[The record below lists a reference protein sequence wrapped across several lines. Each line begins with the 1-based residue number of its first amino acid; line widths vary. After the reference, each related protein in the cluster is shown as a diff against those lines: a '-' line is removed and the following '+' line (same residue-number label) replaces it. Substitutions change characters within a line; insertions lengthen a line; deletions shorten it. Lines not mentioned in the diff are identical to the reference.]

1 MRRLGRLLKAC
12 EVEGRQT
19 KLLDLM
25 TPKKLEYII
34 NKTKSI
40 SYSEQNPKKSI
51 SLALK
56 IGHSLQKYALIAKT
70 TAIKRRKF

>member
-40 SYSEQNPKKSI
+40 SYSEQNPKQSI
-51 SLALK
+51 SL
-56 IGHSLQKYALIAKT
+56 T
-70 TAIKRRKF
+70 